1 MTCTSP
7 LQSPRPSDRGT
18 ASLLPSLSPS
28 HLSLVSLLV
37 GSSMISSLVISSLV
51 DAAGVDEGGVH
62 VIECKEFVPTTLGL
76 MDACNEDDRN
86 SVCAISSGCLVSFFC
101 PAALSCCLA
110 RCLFLISFLVATCR
124 CILLCLPLALLST
137 ALSEA
142 AVPGSSLLCWSLFSV
157 VSYSC
162 LVCRYLSCLF
172 A

>member
-1 MTCTSP
+1 MT
-7 LQSPRPSDRGT
+7 
-18 ASLLPSLSPS
+18 SL
-28 HLSLVSLLV
+28 
-37 GSSMISSLVISSLV
+37 LVISSLV

-86 SVCAISSGCLVSFFC
+86 SVCAISSGCLVSNSFCC

-110 RCLFLISFLVATCR
+110 RSLYLISFLVATCR
-124 CILLCLPLALLST
+124 CILLCLSLALLST
-137 ALSEA
+137 ALSES

-162 LVCRYLSCLF
+162 LVCRYLSCLLELYAF
-172 A
+172 V